1 MSQYDFSERC
11 PLRIEDRRSVS
22 QFKEHMI
29 YGGGRGE
36 ECVLKQRGSP
46 APAALPGSAPVL
58 FGGVEGFSWWQEE
71 GGRADDVAGSAQ
83 LLLHDLLMAVRVFDD
98 SCKNLRLRVSFTSVN
113 LCHQISPREADL
125 WSAPRGTIL
134 STPPLDTKWT
144 LIYDVGVNK

>member
-1 MSQYDFSERC
+1 MSQYDFSERW

-58 FGGVEGFSWWQEE
+58 LGGGFSWWQEE
-71 GGRADDVAGSAQ
+71 GGCADDVAGSAQ
-83 LLLHDLLMAVRVFDD
+83 LLLRDLLMAVRVFDD
-98 SCKNLRLRVSFTSVN
+98 SCKNLRLRVSFTGVN
-113 LCHQISPREADL
+113 LCHQISPLEAEGHD
-125 WSAPRGTIL
+125 SQY
-134 STPPLDTKWT
+134 PPH
-144 LIYDVGVNK
+144 